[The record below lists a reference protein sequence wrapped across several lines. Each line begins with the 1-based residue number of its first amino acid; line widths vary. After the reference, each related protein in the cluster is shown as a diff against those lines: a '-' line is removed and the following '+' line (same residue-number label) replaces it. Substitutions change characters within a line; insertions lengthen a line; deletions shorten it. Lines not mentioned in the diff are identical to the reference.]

1 MKLSPG
7 KNAGGNVFAFGN
19 LAAVSPYDFR
29 EKRLF
34 LLVNRQYIIQAATHE
49 GMRSGQIGLT
59 EPQRRWMN
67 IILGPNEL
75 VDVEPYF
82 EQVPFAGSMELE
94 VSWYK
99 PAVSSPDPIPQ
110 VDLLRQVVRLHD
122 QQILSVGQ
130 FIIATWNDGPGIRI
144 TIKKITPLLTNSNS
158 PLKLG

>member
-1 MKLSPG
+1 MEKPQSMRLQPG
-7 KNAGGNVFAFGN
+7 KNAGGNVYAFGN

-34 LLVNRQYIIQAATHE
+34 LLINKAYIIPAATHE

-67 IILGPNEL
+67 VILGPNEY
-75 VDVEPYF
+75 VDVEPFF

-99 PAVSSPDPIPQ
+99 PAQSSPDPIPQ
-110 VDLLRQVVRLHD
+110 VTIHQATSLMCLSLTRIAGRALETGSQV
-122 QQILSVGQ
+122 
-130 FIIATWNDGPGIRI
+130 T
-144 TIKKITPLLTNSNS
+144 
-158 PLKLG
+158 